1 MTVMPYPVGRR
12 NSLTDVPGVRV
23 SHLTLRANEGGD
35 RPVRTGLTAVFACP
49 PDGNGTRP
57 AAIVTVG
64 GRTEMT
70 GLNFIDDFGL
80 LTGPIVATSMR
91 SFGRVYDAMLS
102 RRTRVALRWPPVV
115 VGFDD
120 ARMNDQRRAVFT
132 DEEVAKTL
140 DEATDDIV
148 PEGAVGAAAGL
159 VAFGFKSGVGSASR
173 QVAVGT
179 ATHVVGALVLLN
191 LAPREALRLGGT
203 AARLEVRVAERPSPL
218 RGSALVVVVTDLPL
232 DDRQCQRVGAS
243 CLQGVGRL
251 GAVPRVREGLIACAI
266 STGVL
271 LTRNDRS
278 APEVEIPYSSEV
290 AVAAAADA
298 AVEAVE
304 EASLRT
310 LTSVDEKD
318 GTTEYPA
325 IPLKQVQRF
334 IQGR

>member
-1 MTVMPYPVGRR
+1 MPYPAGRR

-23 SHLTLRANEGGD
+23 SHLTLRANGTGV
-35 RPVRTGLTAVFACP
+35 RPVRTGLTAIFTCP

-64 GRTEMT
+64 GRTEIT
-70 GLNFIDDFGL
+70 GLNFIDDFGF

-102 RRTRVALRWPPVV
+102 RRTRVALGWPPIV

-120 ARMNDQRRAVFT
+120 GRMNDQRRAVFT
-132 DEEVAKTL
+132 DEDVAKTL
-140 DEATDDIV
+140 DEAADDRV

-179 ATHVVGALVLLN
+179 ASHVVGTLVLLN
-191 LAPREALRLGGT
+191 LGRREALRLGGT
-203 AARLEVRVAERPSPL
+203 AARLEVKGPEGPSPL
-218 RGSALVVVVTDLPL
+218 RGSALVVVATDVPL
-232 DDRQCQRVGAS
+232 DDRQCHRVAET

-251 GAVPRVREGLIACAI
+251 GAVPLVREGLIACTI

-278 APEVEIPYSSEV
+278 APQVEIPHSSEV
-290 AVAAAADA
+290 AVAAVADA

-304 EASLRT
+304 EASLRS
-310 LTSVDEKD
+310 LTSVGEKD

-325 IPLKQVQRF
+325 VPLNQVQKF
-334 IQGR
+334 VQGR